1 MLSSLL
7 ELLLVLFL
15 GGIATY
21 DTIMSKKRVDQNGK
35 KDLMYDPLMDDFYEV
50 Q

>member
-21 DTIMSKKRVDQNGK
+21 DTIMSKKRANQEENEV
-35 KDLMYDPLMDDFYEV
+35 LISDPLTSDFYEV

>member
-15 GGIATY
+15 GGVATY
-21 DTIMSKKRVDQNGK
+21 DTIMSKKRMDRKENA
-35 KDLMYDPLMDDFYEV
+35 DLMYDSLMDDFYEM